1 MTATSTTSVRSTS
14 SIPLLAVLM
23 TAMLATVIAA
33 DMVNLVLPSMG
44 EQFGA
49 SEAQSA
55 WVVTG
60 YLLVFSIGIP
70 FYGRISDRVSLR
82 RLFCFALLTY
92 AAGSLICALAPD
104 LAVLVI
110 GRIVMGGGA
119 AALPV
124 LSIIAVTRLM
134 PESQRGMGIGV
145 VSAASGIGTAAGPA
159 IGGGIGQWLGW
170 PALFWL
176 MFVLALLLFPAAW
189 RMLPGDAPSGADRFD
204 IIGGVLLGVGAGLAL
219 FGMTQ
224 AQAAG
229 IGAPT
234 TWGSLVVAVVA
245 LGLFARRT
253 MKVAHP
259 FVPPALFANR
269 TYRSA
274 VVVAFLA
281 MVVNLGGLVF
291 VPLLVIDVND
301 LDPGQG
307 ALVMIPAGIAVAAFS
322 PLIGRLTDRVGT
334 GALAL
339 TGLAVMGL
347 SALFLSISA
356 GSTSVIPAGAGAL
369 GLCVGFVLV
378 ITPLIN
384 ASAGVLPPDQ
394 VGVGLGIL
402 QGAQF
407 LGAGA
412 GPALFGVLLTARQH
426 SDSAALG
433 PLHFSD
439 RGAAFSDTFLAM
451 VLIIIPAAIVAYRM
465 HSATTRAGAPTTP
478 SQNTVQQP

>member
-1 MTATSTTSVRSTS
+1 MTSTSTTSVRNSS
-14 SIPLLAVLM
+14 SILLLAVLM
-23 TAMLATVIAA
+23 PSMLLTVIAA
-33 DMVNLVLPSMG
+33 DMVNLVLPLMG

-49 SEAQSA
+49 SEAELA

-60 YLLVFSIGIP
+60 YLLVFSVGIP
-70 FYGRISDRVSLR
+70 FYGRISDRVSLQ
-82 RLFCFALLTY
+82 RLFCFALLAY
-92 AAGSLICALAPD
+92 ALGSLICALAPD
-104 LAVLVI
+104 LPILVI
-110 GRIVMGGGA
+110 GRIVAGAGA

-124 LSIIAVTRLM
+124 LSIIAVTRLI
-134 PESQRGMGIGV
+134 PESKRGMGIGI

-159 IGGGIGQWLGW
+159 IGGGLGQWLGW

-176 MFVLALLLFPAAW
+176 MFLIALVLLPAAW
-189 RMLPGDAPSGADRFD
+189 RVLPDEKPTGEERFD
-204 IIGGVLLGVGAGLAL
+204 ILGGILLGLGAGLAL

-224 AQAAG
+224 VQVAG
-229 IGAPT
+229 ITAPT
-234 TWGSLVVAVVA
+234 TWGSFVIAVVA

-253 MKVAHP
+253 LKVAHP

-274 VVVAFLA
+274 VVIAFLA
-281 MVVNLGGLVF
+281 MVVNLGGLVC
-291 VPLLVIDVND
+291 VPLLVIDIND
-301 LDPGQG
+301 LDPGEG

-322 PLIGRLTDRVGT
+322 PLIGRLTDRLGT
-334 GALAL
+334 GVLVL
-339 TGLAVMGL
+339 TGLVVMGL
-347 SALFLSISA
+347 CALFLSASA
-356 GSTSVIPAGAGAL
+356 GATSVVPAGAGAL

-426 SDSAALG
+426 SDSAAIN
-433 PLHFSD
+433 PLHFSNQ
-439 RGAAFSDTFLAM
+439 GAAFSDTFLAM
-451 VLIIIPAAIVAYRM
+451 AVIIIPALIVGYRM
-465 HSATTRAGAPTTP
+465 HIGMTRTVEPAPI
-478 SQNTVQQP
+478 S